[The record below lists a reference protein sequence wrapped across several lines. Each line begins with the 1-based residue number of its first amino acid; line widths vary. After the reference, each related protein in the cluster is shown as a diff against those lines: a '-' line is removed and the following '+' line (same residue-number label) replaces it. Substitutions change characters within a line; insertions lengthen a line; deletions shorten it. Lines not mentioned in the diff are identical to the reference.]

1 MMVFVIIYF
10 IGLVFVGSFFV
21 GFVKTTD
28 EDVSLFDV
36 LRMVYVTLMSWASVL
51 TFIVVAVAILVK
63 DYCSKIIVKKGISFK
78 VAPDGYRDGELV
90 VELKD
95 KKEDEE

>member
-1 MMVFVIIYF
+1 M
-10 IGLVFVGSFFV
+10 
-21 GFVKTTD
+21 TN
-28 EDVSLFDV
+28 
-36 LRMVYVTLMSWASVL
+36 
-51 TFIVVAVAILVK
+51 
-63 DYCSKIIVKKGISFK
+63 KKGISFK